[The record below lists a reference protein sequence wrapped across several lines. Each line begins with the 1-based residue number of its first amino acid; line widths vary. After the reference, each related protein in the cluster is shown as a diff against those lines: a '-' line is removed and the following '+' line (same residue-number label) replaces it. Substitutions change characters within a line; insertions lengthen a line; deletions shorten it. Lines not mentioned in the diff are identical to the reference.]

1 MDNESYTR
9 KVGDKMH
16 QRIIVIKNETGIHAR
31 PASLIVKEAQRF
43 KADILLIRNDS
54 EYNCKSI
61 MSILS
66 TGGKKGAE
74 MLLKATGEDSEA
86 AIEAL
91 GNLLESNLD
100 A

>member
-1 MDNESYTR
+1 
-9 KVGDKMH
+9 MH
-16 QRIIVIKNETGIHAR
+16 QRHIVIKNETGIHAR

-43 KADILLIRNDS
+43 KADIVLIKNEN

-66 TGGKKGAE
+66 TSSKKGEE
-74 MLLKATGEDSEA
+74 MLLKATGEDAEA
-86 AIEAL
+86 AIEAI